1 MIFTNHSPINFTN
14 AEQIAKIDRSGDFT
28 IDHTI
33 LMRGKQFH
41 LYRATCGPRESDH
54 TQREYLFGARSLAEV
69 KAWLKEQAESHAAA
83 VAAADQMTQDFFDGK
98 ATTYGV
104 AEMDGRYAP
113 WAAPMLEMLG
123 ADANA
128 A

>member
-1 MIFTNHSPINFTN
+1 MIFTNHSPINMQN
-14 AEQIAKIDRSGDFT
+14 AEQVAKIDRSGDFT

-33 LMRGKQFH
+33 LMHGKQFH
-41 LYRATCGPRESDH
+41 LYRATCGPRESDR
-54 TQREYLFGARSLAEV
+54 TQQEYLFGARSLAEI
-69 KAWLKEQAESHAAA
+69 KAWLKDQAKGHAAA
-83 VAAADQMTQDFFDGK
+83 VRCADQMTQDFISGK
-98 ATTYGV
+98 TTTYGV
-104 AEMDGRYAP
+104 VEMDGRYAP